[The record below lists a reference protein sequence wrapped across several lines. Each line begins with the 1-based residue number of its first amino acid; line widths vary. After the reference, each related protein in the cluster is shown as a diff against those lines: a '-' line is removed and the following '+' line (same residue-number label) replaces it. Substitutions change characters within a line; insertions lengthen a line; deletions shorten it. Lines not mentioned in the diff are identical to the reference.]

1 MADVA
6 YVSQVKVEPVEGKIR
21 QAYLPAEDEP
31 VLFGV
36 HNEVAEHYGVSP
48 DEEEPHAST
57 LDYVVAAAGGWLLG
71 TFSGALAARQVS
83 FDKDSLYADVV
94 GEIETENK
102 VLVIK
107 RITIT
112 LHLSADEEDRETV
125 ERVLEVYEDGC
136 PVARSIRDSIGIT
149 SELDLSIKQLA

>member
-1 MADVA
+1 M
-6 YVSQVKVEPVEGKIR
+6 
-21 QAYLPAEDEP
+21 
-31 VLFGV
+31 
-36 HNEVAEHYGVSP
+36 
-48 DEEEPHAST
+48 
-57 LDYVVAAAGGWLLG
+57 
-71 TFSGALAARQVS
+71 
-83 FDKDSLYADVV
+83 V

-112 LHLSADEEDRETV
+112 LHLTADEEDHETV

-149 SELDLSIKQLA
+149 SNLDLTIERLG